1 LSTKKS
7 IKRFSSEILD
17 GCQSRKKNLK
27 KKFNPDKIAIPT
39 KITLPKELPGPRI

>member
-1 LSTKKS
+1 LTGATP
-7 IKRFSSEILD
+7 E
-17 GCQSRKKNLK
+17 KKNLK